1 MHGVRPTLHDG
12 RRGRALDQE
21 GLGECEWREGHAGP
35 GHAVD
40 WFGHVGCFADG
51 SAVGSL
57 AVAGLADKRSRHCAD
72 RQQLIDNWG
81 SKKKNS
87 KVPIHARQRLGG
99 TSLSEEECSTVFEMG
114 CRMLDRV

>member
-1 MHGVRPTLHDG
+1 MEGGTRWTRTRGGSDTSAASPIAPLSAVSPSLDSPT
-12 RRGRALDQE
+12 ALSAVARLS
-21 GLGECEWREGHAGP
+21 GLA
-35 GHAVD
+35 
-40 WFGHVGCFADG
+40 VGCFADS

-57 AVAGLADKRSRHCAD
+57 AVARLADKRSRHCAD

-99 TSLSEEECSTVFEMG
+99 TSLSEEG
-114 CRMLDRV
+114 LWGGL